1 MARLGSVL
9 GGILAELARAQVI
22 SDQLTRDLVEEYQDD
37 TILSTLAVPRV
48 TLGDVDITLRF
59 TVEDIEEEPEGEVN
73 VDDLRARLSKD
84 TGEKVVLSTLSG
96 FRFTKEEQAKVL
108 AVFKEAGSRPLG
120 VPTTAGLTNAVNGN
134 LQRAVDAMV
143 KPALEVFDKLP
154 VELRR
159 KIGNKDTF
167 SLNIRRASTA
177 HLETVIKNSK
187 STADAKAALGSRINV
202 AVTRAAL
209 PDDPGQ
215 TQELRLT
222 LRSGDLDL
230 VVADFQGASDGDQEG

>member
-9 GGILAELARAQVI
+9 GGILAELARAQVV

-37 TILSTLAVPRV
+37 PILSTLAVPRV
-48 TLGDVDITLRF
+48 TLGDVDVTLRF
-59 TVEDIEEEPEGEVN
+59 TVEEIDEEPEAEVDI
-73 VDDLRARLSKD
+73 DDLRARLSKD
-84 TGEKVVLSTLSG
+84 TGEKVVLSTLA
-96 FRFTKEEQAKVL
+96 RLQLPREEQAKVL
-108 AVFKEAGSRPLG
+108 AVFKETGNRPLG
-120 VPTTAGLTNAVNGN
+120 VPTSAGLTNALNGN
-134 LQRAVDAMV
+134 SRRAVDAMV
-143 KPALEVFDKLP
+143 KPTLEVFDKLP
-154 VELRR
+154 ADVRR
-159 KIGNKDTF
+159 KVGNKDTF

-187 STADAKAALGSRINV
+187 STANAKAALGSKINV
-202 AVTRAAL
+202 AVTRDAL

-230 VVADFQGASDGDQEG
+230 VVADFQGAADGDQEG